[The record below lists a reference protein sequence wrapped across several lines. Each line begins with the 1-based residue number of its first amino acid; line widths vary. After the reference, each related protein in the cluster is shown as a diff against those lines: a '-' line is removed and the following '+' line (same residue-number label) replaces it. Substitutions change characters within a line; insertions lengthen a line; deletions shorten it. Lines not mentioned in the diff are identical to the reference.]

1 MRNIWKRIVGIIFSL
16 QEFGVG
22 EDSVF
27 QNPEK
32 ACEGKCLLY
41 FSKEKQDEECLSSDI
56 FYFFYFIKGKVKI
69 PHKVW
74 GCFIIFCV
82 VIVKPLWFSFVWIS
96 WYLVCEKQE
105 YFSFLVKSMIQF
117 RLFFPFFSAISLWLE
132 VVKYLRITTISASI
146 FCSLHMCPFPLS
158 FRHHSPSFS
167 HKVKPLLWAVTGYLY
182 LWYLY
187 FASSVYNFS
196 LSDLISISIFFF

>member
-22 EDSVF
+22 EDSIF

-32 ACEGKCLLY
+32 TCERKCLLY

-56 FYFFYFIKGKVKI
+56 FYFFHFIKGKAKI

-82 VIVKPLWFSFVWIS
+82 VIVKPLCFSFVWIS

-105 YFSFLVKSMIQF
+105 YFSFLVKSIIQF
-117 RLFFPFFSAISLWLE
+117 RLFFPFFLLFLCGWKWSNTLELQQFLPQYSAL
-132 VVKYLRITTISASI
+132 
-146 FCSLHMCPFPLS
+146 FMCPFP
-158 FRHHSPSFS
+158 PSFNII
-167 HKVKPLLWAVTGYLY
+167 LLHSA
-182 LWYLY
+182 
-187 FASSVYNFS
+187 
-196 LSDLISISIFFF
+196 IK